1 MPDIIETFKNWP
13 VRNKAIFFLILSLVL
28 TALILTFSWM
38 QKVDF
43 QLLYSNLSEEDAGLI
58 VQRLKEM
65 KIPYKMSE
73 GGIMVPS
80 DKVHELRL
88 QLATQGLPQGG
99 GVGFEVFD
107 KTNFAMTDF
116 VQKLNYRR
124 ALQGELARTIRALSE
139 VEQCRVHIS
148 VPEKSLFAREDER
161 PKASVLIK
169 LKPGRRLTEGQV
181 QGIVHLVASSVE
193 GLDTKDVAVVDSKGE
208 MLTSSGS
215 GTDIVG
221 LSNSQI
227 EFQRNYEKELESK
240 ITTLLEPVVGK
251 GKARVKVVA
260 TIDFT
265 RVEKTE
271 ERYDPDS
278 QVIRSEQRVTEK
290 SLSGGSGG
298 IPGVGSNLP
307 NKSPSVSSSL
317 KGQSERKNETINYE
331 ISKII
336 SHTVNNPGEIKRL
349 TAVVLVDGTY
359 TVQEGTKER
368 KYTPRSEEELKKI
381 EEMVKR
387 AIGFMQDRGDDV
399 KVVNMPFETVQ
410 EEELPAPKKE
420 ILPLV
425 LTVAK
430 YAVPIIGIILL
441 FLLVIRPLM
450 KTLTAPAR
458 MQPQPVTLPK
468 TVAEIEKSM
477 EIPEGTSKDT
487 VVEWAKKNP
496 QEAAGLIKSWIE
508 ES

>member
-28 TALILTFSWM
+28 TALILVFSWM
-38 QKVDF
+38 QRVDF

-58 VQRLKEM
+58 MQRLKEM
-65 KIPYKMSE
+65 KIPYRMSE
-73 GGIMVPS
+73 SGIVVPS

-148 VPEKSLFAREDER
+148 VPEKSLFAREEER
-161 PKASVLIK
+161 PKASVLVK
-169 LKPGRRLTEGQV
+169 LKQGRRLTEGQV

-193 GLDTKDVAVVDSKGE
+193 GLDAKDVAVVDSKGQ
-208 MLTSSGS
+208 MLTSAGI
-215 GTDIVG
+215 DMLG

-227 EFQRNYEKELESK
+227 EFQRNYEKELEAK
-240 ITTLLEPVVGK
+240 ITTLLEPVVGR

-260 TIDFT
+260 SLDFT

-317 KGQSERKNETINYE
+317 KGQSEKKNETINYE
-331 ISKII
+331 ISKIT

-349 TAVVLVDGTY
+349 SAVVLVDGTY
-359 TVQEGTKER
+359 SVQEGTKER
-368 KYTPRSEEELKKI
+368 KYAPRSEEDLKKI

-387 AIGFMQDRGDDV
+387 AIGFSQDRGDDV
-399 KVVNMPFETVQ
+399 KVVNMPFETIN
-410 EEELPAPKKE
+410 EEELPAPKKDV
-420 ILPLV
+420 LPVV

-430 YAVPIIGIILL
+430 YAVPLIGIILL
-441 FLLVIRPLM
+441 FLLIIRPLI
-450 KTLTAPAR
+450 KTLTMPSR

-477 EIPEGTSKDT
+477 ELPEATPKDI

-496 QEAAGLIKSWIE
+496 QEAAGLIKSWLE
-508 ES
+508 ER